1 MTHRFAYLAAFAFAC
16 STSVL
21 IAQSAPQR
29 PPDTEDVEVEPIT
42 CWWRTTTSAVR
53 TGEPFGL
60 TLTCSVVETEST
72 RIVPDQSRLDAA
84 VVQLPPFEIL
94 GGSHPGDLKTPG
106 KRFFQ
111 YDYRLRVISEGTF
124 GADVMIPPLE
134 ISYRVESKVSS
145 GDSVQGRDQ
154 TYTLPRAAIRVIS
167 LVPDDTSDIREAP
180 ASLFTE
186 IESRVSRANL
196 FQTLSAVLFSL
207 AAVVVIIALV
217 TLVRS
222 RTTKTTVVRA
232 LLTDRAILR
241 AVCKELAEVQRESRG
256 GWSSELAGRAL
267 AAIRIA
273 GSYALGRKVGQRP
286 IADGVPTIDGQLR
299 ISGGFGSKGAFV
311 SGAVTPETM
320 AANGIAESRVTGLAD
335 GLRALTAI
343 RYGRDESKSADA
355 DEAVETGL
363 RIAKQQA
370 SAHSLVAEWVDAAG
384 AIGWQLAQA
393 RLGVGQAEARRRQ
406 KAEGRRQRAEHV
418 ADRCQRPHRVDL
430 SLHGRVG

>member
-1 MTHRFAYLAAFAFAC
+1 VTHRFPYLVALVCAC

-21 IAQSAPQR
+21 LAQSAPQR

-42 CWWRTTTSAVR
+42 CWWRTTTNAVR

-72 RIVPDQSRLDAA
+72 RVVPDQSRLDAA
-84 VVQLPPFEIL
+84 VVQLPPFEVL
-94 GGSHPGDLKTPG
+94 GGSHPGDLRTPG

-167 LVPDDTSDIREAP
+167 LVPDETTDIREAP

-186 IESRVSRANL
+186 IESRASRANL
-196 FQTLSAVLFSL
+196 FQTLAAVLFTL
-207 AAVVVIIALV
+207 AGLVVVIALV

-222 RTTKTTVVRA
+222 RSKAPVARA
-232 LLTDRAILR
+232 LSSDRAILR
-241 AVCKELAEVQRESRG
+241 AVSSELAEVQRESRG
-256 GWSSELAGRAL
+256 GWTPELAGRAL
-267 AAIRIA
+267 AALRIA
-273 GSYALGRKVGQRP
+273 GTYALGRKVGQQP
-286 IADGVPTIDGQLR
+286 ITDGATARDGQLR
-299 ISGGFGSKGAFV
+299 IEGRFGSQGAFV
-311 SGAVTPETM
+311 SGAATPETV
-320 AANGIAESRVTGLAD
+320 ASSNGIAESRVAGLAD
-335 GLRALTAI
+335 GLRTLTSI
-343 RYGRDESKSADA
+343 RYGRNGSNSGDA
-355 DEAVETGL
+355 DEAVETAI

-370 SAHSLVAEWVDAAG
+370 SAHSLVSGWANAAG
-384 AIGWQLAQA
+384 QSIGNL
-393 RLGVGQAEARRRQ
+393 R
-406 KAEGRRQRAEHV
+406 K
-418 ADRCQRPHRVDL
+418 RVWA
-430 SLHGRVG
+430 

>member
-1 MTHRFAYLAAFAFAC
+1 MHRISLFAALAFAC
-16 STSVL
+16 STSL
-21 IAQSAPQR
+21 LSAQSAPQR
-29 PPDTEDVEVEPIT
+29 PPDTQDVEVEPIT

-72 RIVPDQSRLDAA
+72 KIVPDQSRLDAA

-196 FQTLSAVLFSL
+196 FQTLAAVLFTL
-207 AAVVVIIALV
+207 AGVVVIVALV
-217 TLVRS
+217 SLFRS
-222 RTTKTTVVRA
+222 RTSKTTVVRA
-232 LLTDRAILR
+232 LLADRTILR
-241 AVCKELAEVQRESRG
+241 AVVNELTEVQRESRG

-267 AAIRIA
+267 AALRIA
-273 GSYALGRKVGQRP
+273 GTVRAWTQGGSA
-286 IADGVPTIDGQLR
+286 AD
-299 ISGGFGSKGAFV
+299 
-311 SGAVTPETM
+311 
-320 AANGIAESRVTGLAD
+320 
-335 GLRALTAI
+335 
-343 RYGRDESKSADA
+343 
-355 DEAVETGL
+355 
-363 RIAKQQA
+363 
-370 SAHSLVAEWVDAAG
+370 H
-384 AIGWQLAQA
+384 
-393 RLGVGQAEARRRQ
+393 
-406 KAEGRRQRAEHV
+406 RQRGH
-418 ADRCQRPHRVDL
+418 
-430 SLHGRVG
+430 S

>member
-1 MTHRFAYLAAFAFAC
+1 LLY
-16 STSVL
+16 
-21 IAQSAPQR
+21 AQSAPQR

-72 RIVPDQSRLDAA
+72 RIVPDQSRLDAS

-111 YDYRLRVISEGTF
+111 YDYRMRVISEGTF

-154 TYTLPRAAIRVIS
+154 TYTLPRTAIRVIS

-186 IESRVSRANL
+186 IETRVSRANL
-196 FQTLSAVLFSL
+196 FQTLAGVLFSL
-207 AAVVVIIALV
+207 AAVMVLLALI

-222 RTTKTTVVRA
+222 RTSKTTVVRA

-241 AVCKELAEVQRESRG
+241 AVVNELNEVQRESRG
-256 GWSSELAGRAL
+256 GWTSELAGRAL
-267 AAIRIA
+267 AALRIA
-273 GSYALGRKVGQRP
+273 GSYALGRKVGQR
-286 IADGVPTIDGQLR
+286 ATANGNAGVDGQLR
-299 ISGGFGSKGAFV
+299 INRRFGGEGAFV
-311 SGAVTPETM
+311 SGSVTPESV
-320 AANGIAESRVTGLAD
+320 AASNGVAESRVIGLAD

-343 RYGRDESKSADA
+343 RYGRDGSKNRDA

-370 SAHSLVAEWVDAAG
+370 SAHSLIAEWTNSIASS
-384 AIGWQLAQA
+384 
-393 RLGVGQAEARRRQ
+393 LGNWR
-406 KAEGRRQRAEHV
+406 K
-418 ADRCQRPHRVDL
+418 RV
-430 SLHGRVG
+430 SA

>member
-1 MTHRFAYLAAFAFAC
+1 VKHRLVSLGALAFAC

-21 IAQSAPQR
+21 LAQSAPQR

-72 RIVPDQSRLDAA
+72 KIVPDQSRLDAA
-84 VVQLPPFEIL
+84 VVQLPPFEVL

-167 LVPDDTSDIREAP
+167 LVPDETTDIREAP

-186 IESRVSRANL
+186 IESRMSRANL
-196 FQTLSAVLFSL
+196 FQTLAAVLFTL
-207 AAVVVIIALV
+207 AGVVVILALL

-222 RTTKTTVVRA
+222 RSSKTTVARA
-232 LLTDRAILR
+232 LLSDRAILK
-241 AVCKELAEVQRESRG
+241 AVSNELADVQRESRG
-256 GWSSELAGRAL
+256 GWSPELAGRAL
-267 AAIRIA
+267 AALRIA
-273 GSYALGRKVGQRP
+273 ATYAIGRKVGQRP
-286 IADGVPTIDGQLR
+286 IANGATALDGQLR
-299 ISGGFGSKGAFV
+299 IGGRFGGPGAFV
-311 SGAVTPETM
+311 SGAATPETV
-320 AANGIAESRVTGLAD
+320 ASSNGIAESRVAGLAD
-335 GLRALTAI
+335 GLRALTSI
-343 RYGRDESKSADA
+343 RYGRDGSKNADA

-370 SAHSLVAEWVDAAG
+370 SAHSIVAEWMASAG
-384 AIGWQLAQA
+384 QS
-393 RLGVGQAEARRRQ
+393 VGNLR
-406 KAEGRRQRAEHV
+406 K
-418 ADRCQRPHRVDL
+418 RVWA
-430 SLHGRVG
+430 